1 MDLPDIVST
10 LVDNEKNIT
19 YKVFAYRKL
28 TREELILA
36 VRHFYAQKKKPKG
49 RPGQTINILST
60 IGHNE

>member
-19 YKVFAYRKL
+19 YKVFAFRKL
-28 TREELILA
+28 TRDELVLA
-36 VRHFYAQKKKPKG
+36 VRHFYAQKKKPKV
-49 RPGQTINILST
+49 RPGQTIKILST